1 VICQLLIGFF
11 WGGAWAQVA
20 DPTKAL
26 IGTWEGT
33 VAVYT
38 GANERTLIIESV
50 KPNAEGGW
58 IAQGRYGITRQTLGR
73 QTYDVSIKDN
83 EIIVEFVTGA
93 KSPGRLKLIGDS
105 KLEGTLNIVTKAGAP
120 NRTFKLE
127 KVEPKV
133 GELK

>member
-1 VICQLLIGFF
+1 
-11 WGGAWAQVA
+11 
-20 DPTKAL
+20 
-26 IGTWEGT
+26 
-33 VAVYT
+33 
-38 GANERTLIIESV
+38 
-50 KPNAEGGW
+50 
-58 IAQGRYGITRQTLGR
+58 LGR

-105 KLEGTLNIVTKAGAP
+105 KLEGTLNIVTRAGAP